1 MKSKLA
7 RVLIEKGVIQK
18 GTILE
23 AYHSARGLSGQYDA
37 AIPASFK
44 LIGAQ
49 AVGEW
54 VYFNAIG
61 PDDEQCRIRCD
72 YIIALDSMP
81 INRVIESLQLT
92 ENGDDVA
99 PRRNR
104 RRNKDPAAT

>member
-1 MKSKLA
+1 MKPKLA

-37 AIPASFK
+37 ALPASFK

-54 VYFNAIG
+54 VYFNALG

-81 INRVIESLQLT
+81 LSRVIESLQLT
-92 ENGDDVA
+92 VDGDEAA

-104 RRNKDPAAT
+104 RRKDPAAT